1 MSELSDIFTQ
11 EAISDIKREIVVEL
25 LNSDKNLDEKT
36 ELKKPLKWS
45 ALRSIRE
52 YLDKLELPHSSQILE
67 GFIRQCHKFL
77 ISKDRKGRGEY
88 IQALNSIASLE
99 EKEEQKQPNLPNM

>member
-1 MSELSDIFTQ
+1 MSELSEIFTQ

-45 ALRSIRE
+45 ALRSIRD
-52 YLDKLELPHSSQILE
+52 YLDKLKLSHSSAILE
-67 GFIRQCHKFL
+67 RFIKQCHKFL
-77 ISKDRKGRGEY
+77 ISKDRKGRDEY
-88 IQALNSIASLE
+88 IKALNSIANLE
-99 EKEEQKQPNLPNM
+99 EKEDQKQPNLPNV